1 MTNYWRAHTRAGLLA
16 TTAVMLSTSVHSASA
31 QAVYGQI
38 LGTVAD
44 STGAAIPN
52 ATVVVTDVGKGTSV
66 TIQSN
71 ESGQFTADHLIP
83 DTYSIKVS
91 ATGFKGYQQNDLQV
105 FADTSPKV
113 TAVLTVGGSEQVVEV
128 SADQVAQLKT
138 DRADVSTEFNAQQ
151 IVDLPIPD
159 RNFTNLQLLLPGAQ
173 QLGWGHAASEN
184 PQGSKQIEVDGQAF
198 AGVAYQ
204 LDGTDNQDPI
214 LGIIVINPNADSLSE
229 TKITTQNFD
238 AEFGKAVSSV
248 ITAQTKSGSNKFHGS
263 AFDYRESNANLA
275 TDPFTQPRSS
285 LTPINPFPGGLK
297 NQFGGSLGG
306 PILHDKL
313 FFFMDYQGVRQ
324 KVGLANI
331 ETVPTTQ
338 LVNSCLGLAPTI
350 TGVPGCDFSEYARYF
365 SDPTNHAANNQYIFS
380 SPKNP
385 VTGTVGAPVPFAGNV
400 IPAAQVSPQFLNFL
414 KLLQPYQP
422 NTAGSL
428 GGLVNNYA
436 ASGQG
441 SLNDDQYD
449 VRGDY
454 AYSATTHIFG
464 RFSRFT
470 DLLSGNPI
478 FGAAGG
484 KGFGL
489 NGYSGNSEGKNTSVA
504 AGVDVAVNAKLV
516 FDVRA
521 GYFRYNISTHKY
533 NEGVNFASQLGIP
546 GLNQGDIIT
555 SGAPGFA
562 LEDPGSYGNGNS
574 SSVYGQGLGW
584 THCNCP
590 LREHEDQFQ
599 LANNWTKTLGNHSVK
614 FGADL
619 RYARNLRFPSDT
631 DRTGIMNIGTGPTSN
646 GNPDPKAPYT
656 TGLSFAT
663 FALGDVA
670 TFGRYVSTS
679 TNAKEF
685 QKRYF
690 GYAQDTWR
698 AKENL
703 TINVG
708 LRYEYYAPE
717 TINAAGNGSL
727 LNLDTGYLQVAG
739 VGGVKSNMN
748 IGTPKFAF
756 NPRIGIAYEP
766 IKGTVIRT
774 GYGRSFDIG
783 VFGSIFG
790 HAATQNLPVLASQN
804 LIPIG
809 GDNANNTN
817 YAFNLANGPAA
828 PQPVTTPGNGLLP
841 NPGNI
846 VNSHARPLTERLPT
860 LDAWNMSLQQ
870 AYGSSWSTTI
880 AYVANKGT
888 HTLGDQS
895 GQQSNPNEAGDFL
908 PAQYSVNGQALH
920 YDPSVNSGTT
930 YAGQTIAGI
939 STNNGTSNQS
949 FLQRYYGLKLPGCSD
964 VNYAAV
970 GGVNAPNGGCGW
982 TSGIQYYADDLDTHY
997 NALQVS
1003 AAKQMTHGYSLNISY
1018 AWQKAISE
1026 NAGYSTW
1033 DRAAVRGRD
1042 GALRQQ
1048 QIIVYGL
1055 LELPFGHQKM
1065 FLSHANGLVN
1075 QIVGGWQISPVV
1087 NYSSGLP
1094 YTLSYNNCSASNVGS
1109 APCYVSGNPQTLHK
1123 HVTGLPG
1130 QNLRFYDAFAS
1141 DASGTVFTSPGQGTF
1156 TAPGLNQFGTAGR
1169 NTAFGPNFFNT
1180 DLSVQKNF
1188 TIRESTTFQLRADGF
1203 NAFNHINWGTP
1214 NGNIQNGGA
1223 IGSGPF
1229 PNSSSNPRQLQFSGR
1244 VQF

>member
-1 MTNYWRAHTRAGLLA
+1 MTNIREARLRAAFLA
-16 TTAVMLSTSVHSASA
+16 TTSAVLLAASPVASA

-38 LGTVAD
+38 LGSVTD

-52 ATVVVTDVGKGTSV
+52 ATVVVTDVGKGTS
-66 TIQSN
+66 TTLQSN

-83 DTYSIKVS
+83 DTYSIKVN

-113 TAVLTVGGSEQVVEV
+113 AAVLAVGGSDQVIEV
-128 SADQVAQLKT
+128 SADQIAQLKT
-138 DRADVSTEFNAQQ
+138 DRADVSTEFTAQQ
-151 IVDLPIPD
+151 IIDLPIPD
-159 RNFTNLQLLLPGAQ
+159 RNFANLQLLLPGAQ

-331 ETVPTTQ
+331 ETVPTTL
-338 LVNSCLGLAPTI
+338 LVNTCLGLAPTS
-350 TGVPGCDFSEYARYF
+350 TGVAGCDFSEYAKQF
-365 SDPTNHAANNQYIFS
+365 KGGGNYIFDNAS
-380 SPKNP
+380 GKS
-385 VTGTVGAPVPFAGNV
+385 VPFAGNV
-400 IPAAQVSPQFLNFL
+400 IPTSRLSPQFLNFL
-414 KLLQPYQP
+414 KILQKYQP
-422 NTAGSL
+422 NTAGNL

-454 AYSATTHIFG
+454 SLSPSTHIFG

-478 FGAAGG
+478 FGSAGG

-504 AGVDVAVNAKLV
+504 LGVDVAVNSKLV

-521 GYFRYNISTHKY
+521 GYFRYNITTHKY
-533 NEGVNFASQLGIP
+533 DEGTDFATQLGIP
-546 GLNQGDIIT
+546 GLNKGDIIT
-555 SGAPGFA
+555 SGSPGFA
-562 LEDPGSYGNGNS
+562 LNDPGSYGNGSS

-599 LANNWTKTLGNHSVK
+599 LANNWTKTLGNHAVK
-614 FGADL
+614 FGVDL

-631 DRTGIMNIGTGPTSN
+631 DRTGILNIGTGPTGDGTGS
-646 GNPDPKAPYT
+646 
-656 TGLSFAT
+656 TGLSFAS

-703 TINVG
+703 TINAG

-727 LNLDTGYLQVAG
+727 LNLATGYLQVAG
-739 VGGVKSNMN
+739 VGGVASDMN

-804 LIPIG
+804 LVPDG

-817 YAFNLANGPAA
+817 YAFNLASGPPQ
-828 PQPVTTPGNGLLP
+828 PQPVSVPANGLLP

-846 VNSHARPLTERLPT
+846 VNSHARPTLERLPT
-860 LDAWNMSLQQ
+860 LDAWNLSLQQ
-870 AYGSSWSTTI
+870 AFGSSWSTTI

-895 GQQSNPNEAGDFL
+895 GQQTNPNEAGDFL

-920 YDPSVNSGTT
+920 YDPTVSGTTT

-939 STNNGTSNQS
+939 SSTNGTSNQT

-964 VNYAAV
+964 VLYSTV

-982 TSGIQYYADDLDTHY
+982 TNGIQYYGNDMDTHY
-997 NALQVS
+997 NALQVT
-1003 AAKQMTHGYSLNISY
+1003 AAKQMTHGYSMNISY

-1026 NAGYSTW
+1026 ATSYSTW
-1033 DRAAVRGRD
+1033 DRAVVRGRD

-1055 LELPFGHQKM
+1055 LELPFGHQKK
-1065 FLSHANGLVN
+1065 FLSHANGIVN
-1075 QIVGGWQISPVV
+1075 QAVTGWQISPVIT
-1087 NYSSGLP
+1087 YSSGLP
-1094 YTLSYNNCSASNVGS
+1094 FTLSYNNCGASNVGS
-1109 APCYVSGNPQTLHK
+1109 APCYVSGNPQALHK
-1123 HVTGLPG
+1123 QQRNLPG
-1130 QNLRFYDAFAS
+1130 QGLTFYDAFS
-1141 DASGTVFTSPGQGTF
+1141 TDASGTVFTSPGQGTF

-1188 TIRESTTFQLRADGF
+1188 PIRESMQFQLRADGF
-1203 NAFNHINWGTP
+1203 NAFNHINFGNP

-1244 VQF
+1244 IQF